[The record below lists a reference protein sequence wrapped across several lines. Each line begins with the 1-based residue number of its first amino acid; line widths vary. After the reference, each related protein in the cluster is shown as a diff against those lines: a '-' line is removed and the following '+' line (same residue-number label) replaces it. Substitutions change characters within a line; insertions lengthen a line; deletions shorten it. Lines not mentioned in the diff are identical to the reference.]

1 MKANKVLNGLK
12 ELDSKYYC
20 GSATLLNLAALLYI
34 YKIYNRKLINNIIT
48 LADEDKDYF
57 ALSTKGNINKIEEKK
72 IKRIKNHYIYVIT
85 NLKKIILLHPTNL
98 LINNYKMLMDLL
110 SYTLSSIKLDK
121 EYKVISDAK
130 KIIGEKNELH

>member
-1 MKANKVLNGLK
+1 MKANNILNGLK
-12 ELDSKYYC
+12 DTSSKYYC

-34 YKIYNRKLINNIIT
+34 NKIYNRKLINIIIT

-72 IKRIKNHYIYVIT
+72 IKRITKHYIYVIT
-85 NLKKIILLHPTNL
+85 NLKNIILLHPTNL

-110 SYTLSSIKLDK
+110 SYTLSSLKFDK
-121 EYKVISDAK
+121 EYKIINEAK
-130 KIIGEKNELH
+130 KLIGEKNGLH